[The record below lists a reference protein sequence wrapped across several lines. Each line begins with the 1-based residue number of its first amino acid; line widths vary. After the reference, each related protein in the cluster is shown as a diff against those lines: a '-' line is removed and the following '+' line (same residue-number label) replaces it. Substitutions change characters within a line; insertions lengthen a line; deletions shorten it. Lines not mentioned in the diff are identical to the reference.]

1 MNTDTHR
8 YLELLEQRI
17 ALLGQLA
24 ESITAASTNLVSFDV
39 GSLESR
45 IAEQEK
51 LCADVR
57 ALDSHIDRVQ
67 RQCKVHLA
75 PSAAG
80 IAADPETRRL
90 QETGARLSK
99 IQSTV
104 RQLNDT
110 HQMLLRRS
118 RRTASALL
126 NSYQSF
132 AGTYGDPA
140 VARASAGERQ

>member
-1 MNTDTHR
+1 MNTDAQR

-17 ALLGQLA
+17 GLLGLLA
-24 ESITAASTNLVSFDV
+24 ESISAASTNLVSFDI

-57 ALDSHIDRVQ
+57 ALDGQIDRVQ

-75 PSAAG
+75 SSGAVNAP
-80 IAADPETRRL
+80 DPEARRL
-90 QETGARLSK
+90 QETAARLSK

-104 RQLNDT
+104 RQLNDA

-132 AGTYGDPA
+132 AGTYADPA
-140 VARASAGERQ
+140 AARASAGERR